1 MRSTTSFMALTVARR
16 DRCTR
21 LLWAV
26 AALAL
31 VGTARCQRIAHRRSR
46 CGQWRQPYAALHA
59 RILAGKAPPRYLFH
73 LCDEGL
79 ADCAVGA
86 ASALYLAVATDR
98 AFFTGKFS
106 FHHFFNDTHS
116 GHLEAAF
123 ARSAIDWRIPSD
135 LIDEQF
141 PNAEDVTLLGFNQ
154 PRITDAKIA
163 SIYSQAAGPASSV
176 VMFSNAG
183 ITHRMLNV
191 SNVRQQMN
199 RLGITTGNAFGCAF
213 EFLFRPHPLSQDRFA
228 DEVAIFSKPRALP
241 VIAVQVR
248 TGDVAFD
255 TAPAQTG
262 DASPATR
269 FAGIVSCVRDIKQH
283 ARAGQAAIYII
294 SDSVAVRQ
302 SLARLFPDD
311 VVVANTNVPL
321 QHSGPFQK
329 NAPITDEGL
338 RTAATEFWLFG
349 EANYHVAFRWS
360 GYGRAAAAR
369 VAARNRM
376 HLYALNDFRTPT
388 TCGPGREVDVAA
400 LGAMRPGI

>member
-1 MRSTTSFMALTVARR
+1 MALTVARR
-16 DRCTR
+16 DRTTRSTR

-31 VGTARCQRIAHRRSR
+31 VGTGRCQRPAHRRSR

-59 RILAGKAPPRYLFH
+59 RILAGTAPPRYLFH

-98 AFFTGKFS
+98 ALFTGKFS
-106 FHHFFNDTHS
+106 YHHFYNDSYS

-123 ARSAIDWRIPSD
+123 TRPAIDWRVPSD
-135 LIDEQF
+135 LIAHQL
-141 PNAEDVTLLGFNQ
+141 PNAEHVTLLGVTQ
-154 PRITDAKIA
+154 PVISDTKIA

-176 VMFSNAG
+176 VVFSNAG

-191 SNVRQQMN
+191 SAVRQHLTD
-199 RLGITTGNAFGCAF
+199 LGVTQDNAFGCAF
-213 EFLFRPHPLSQDRFA
+213 EFLFRPHPLPEDRYA
-228 DEVAIFSKPRALP
+228 DEAAIFSKPRKLP
-241 VIAVQVR
+241 VIAVHVR

-255 TAPAQTG
+255 TAPRTG
-262 DASPATR
+262 DMEPATR
-269 FAGIVSCVRDIKQH
+269 FAGILSCVRDIKQH
-283 ARAGQAAIYII
+283 ARAAQAAIYII
-294 SDSVAVRQ
+294 SDSVAARQ

-321 QHSGPFQK
+321 QHSGPYQK
-329 NAPITDEGL
+329 SAPVTEDGL

-349 EANYHVAFRWS
+349 EADYHIAYRTS
-360 GYGRAAAAR
+360 GYGRAAAGR
-369 VAARNRM
+369 VAARKRM
-376 HLYALNDFRTPT
+376 HLYVLDDYSTPT
-388 TCGPGREVDVAA
+388 TCAPGREVGMATV
-400 LGAMRPGI
+400 GAMMPGI